1 MVTQGPAHPL
11 GRLILSMGVRAFVDT
26 NVFVHLYSSD
36 DPAKRDAARD
46 LLSHDDMDLVLSA
59 QVLNEFYGAVTR
71 KITSPLSPGDARD
84 AVGSLAELEV
94 VPVTRNL
101 VVDALDAGQ
110 SYQLSRWDSLII
122 EAASRSGC
130 EILFTEGL
138 SSGVILRGVTITN
151 PFLGQTVAEDE

>member
-1 MVTQGPAHPL
+1 
-11 GRLILSMGVRAFVDT
+11 MGVRAFVDT
-26 NVFVHLYSSD
+26 NVFVYLYSSD
-36 DPAKRDAARD
+36 DPAKRDVARD
-46 LLSHDDMDLVLSA
+46 LLLNADIDLVLSA
-59 QVLNEFYGAVTR
+59 QVLNEFYVTVTR

-110 SYQLSRWDSLII
+110 RYQLSHWDPLIV

-130 EILFTEGL
+130 EILFTEDL
-138 SSGVILRGVTITN
+138 SSGSILRGVTITN
-151 PFLGQTVAEDE
+151 PFLGQAVAEDE

>member
-1 MVTQGPAHPL
+1 M
-11 GRLILSMGVRAFVDT
+11 S
-26 NVFVHLYSSD
+26 
-36 DPAKRDAARD
+36 
-46 LLSHDDMDLVLSA
+46 
-59 QVLNEFYGAVTR
+59 AVTR

-110 SYQLSRWDSLII
+110 RYQLSHWDPLIV

-130 EILFTEGL
+130 EILFTEDL
-138 SSGVILRGVTITN
+138 SSGSILRGVTITN
-151 PFLGQTVAEDE
+151 PFLGQAVAEDE

>member
-1 MVTQGPAHPL
+1 
-11 GRLILSMGVRAFVDT
+11 MGVRAFVDT
-26 NVFVHLYSSD
+26 DVFVYLYSSD
-36 DPAKRDAARD
+36 DPAKRDVARD
-46 LLSHDDMDLVLSA
+46 LLLNADMDLVLSA
-59 QVLNEFYGAVTR
+59 QVLNEFYVTVTR

-110 SYQLSRWDSLII
+110 RYQLSHWDSLIV

-130 EILFTEGL
+130 EILFTEDL
-138 SSGVILRGVTITN
+138 SSGSILRGVTITN
-151 PFLGQTVAEDE
+151 PFLGQAVAEDE

>member
-1 MVTQGPAHPL
+1 
-11 GRLILSMGVRAFVDT
+11 MGVRAFVDT
-26 NVFVHLYSSD
+26 NVFVYLYSSD
-36 DPAKRDAARD
+36 DPAKRDVARD
-46 LLSHDDMDLVLSA
+46 LLLNADMDLVVSA
-59 QVLNEFYGAVTR
+59 QVLNEFYVTVTR

-110 SYQLSRWDSLII
+110 RYQLSHWDPLIV

-130 EILFTEGL
+130 EILFTEDL
-138 SSGVILRGVTITN
+138 SSGSILRGVTITN
-151 PFLGQTVAEDE
+151 PFLGQAVAEDE

>member
-1 MVTQGPAHPL
+1 
-11 GRLILSMGVRAFVDT
+11 MGVRAFVDT
-26 NVFVHLYSSD
+26 DVFVYLYSSD
-36 DPAKRDAARD
+36 DPAKRDVARD
-46 LLSHDDMDLVLSA
+46 LLLNADIDLVLSA
-59 QVLNEFYGAVTR
+59 QVLNEFYVTVTR

-110 SYQLSRWDSLII
+110 RYQLSHWDPLIV

-130 EILFTEGL
+130 EILFTEDL
-138 SSGVILRGVTITN
+138 SSGSILRGVTITN
-151 PFLGQTVAEDE
+151 PFLGQAVAEDE

>member
-1 MVTQGPAHPL
+1 
-11 GRLILSMGVRAFVDT
+11 MGVRAFVDT

-36 DPAKRDAARD
+36 DPAKRDVARD

-59 QVLNEFYGAVTR
+59 QVLNEFYVTVTR

-110 SYQLSRWDSLII
+110 RYQLSHWDPLIV

-130 EILFTEGL
+130 EILFTEDL
-138 SSGVILRGVTITN
+138 SSGSILRGVTITN

>member
-1 MVTQGPAHPL
+1 
-11 GRLILSMGVRAFVDT
+11 MGVRAFVDT
-26 NVFVHLYSSD
+26 NVFVYLYSSD
-36 DPAKRDAARD
+36 DPAKRDVARD
-46 LLSHDDMDLVLSA
+46 LLLNADMDLVLSA
-59 QVLNEFYGAVTR
+59 QVLNEFYVTVTR

-110 SYQLSRWDSLII
+110 RYQLSHWDSLIV

-130 EILFTEGL
+130 AILFTEDL
-138 SSGVILRGVTITN
+138 SSGSILRGVTITN
-151 PFLGQTVAEDE
+151 PFLGQAVAEDE

>member
-1 MVTQGPAHPL
+1 
-11 GRLILSMGVRAFVDT
+11 MGVRAFVDT
-26 NVFVHLYSSD
+26 NVFVYLYSSG
-36 DPAKRDAARD
+36 DPAKRDVARD
-46 LLSHDDMDLVLSA
+46 LLLNADMDLVLSA
-59 QVLNEFYGAVTR
+59 QVLNEFYVTVTR

-110 SYQLSRWDSLII
+110 RYQLSHWDPLIV

-130 EILFTEGL
+130 EILFTEDL
-138 SSGVILRGVTITN
+138 SSGSILRGVTITN
-151 PFLGQTVAEDE
+151 PFLGQAVAEDE

>member
-1 MVTQGPAHPL
+1 
-11 GRLILSMGVRAFVDT
+11 MGVRAFVDT

-36 DPAKRDAARD
+36 DPAKRDVARD

-110 SYQLSRWDSLII
+110 SYQLSRWDPLIV

-130 EILFTEGL
+130 EILFTEDL
-138 SSGVILRGVTITN
+138 SSGVDFAWGDYHEPIPRAG
-151 PFLGQTVAEDE
+151 GC

>member
-1 MVTQGPAHPL
+1 
-11 GRLILSMGVRAFVDT
+11 MGVRAFVDT
-26 NVFVHLYSSD
+26 DVFVYLYSSD
-36 DPAKRDAARD
+36 DPAKRDVARD
-46 LLSHDDMDLVLSA
+46 LLLNADMDLVLSA
-59 QVLNEFYGAVTR
+59 QVLDEFYVTVTR

-110 SYQLSRWDSLII
+110 RYQLSHWDPLIV

-130 EILFTEGL
+130 EILFTEDL
-138 SSGVILRGVTITN
+138 SSGSILRGVTITN

>member
-1 MVTQGPAHPL
+1 
-11 GRLILSMGVRAFVDT
+11 MGVRAFVDT
-26 NVFVHLYSSD
+26 NVFVYLYSSD
-36 DPAKRDAARD
+36 DPAKRDVGRD
-46 LLSHDDMDLVLSA
+46 LLLNADMDLVVSA
-59 QVLNEFYGAVTR
+59 QVLNEFYVTVTR

-110 SYQLSRWDSLII
+110 RYQLSHWDPLIV

-130 EILFTEGL
+130 EILFTEDL
-138 SSGVILRGVTITN
+138 SSGSILRGVTITN
-151 PFLGQTVAEDE
+151 PFLGQAVAEDE

>member
-1 MVTQGPAHPL
+1 
-11 GRLILSMGVRAFVDT
+11 MGVRAFVDT
-26 NVFVHLYSSD
+26 NVFVYLYSSD
-36 DPAKRDAARD
+36 DPAKRDVARD
-46 LLSHDDMDLVLSA
+46 LLLNADMDLVLSA
-59 QVLNEFYGAVTR
+59 QVLNEFYVTVTR

-110 SYQLSRWDSLII
+110 RYQLSHWDSLIV

-130 EILFTEGL
+130 EILFTEDL
-138 SSGVILRGVTITN
+138 SSGSILRGVTITN
-151 PFLGQTVAEDE
+151 PFLGQAVAEDE

>member
-1 MVTQGPAHPL
+1 
-11 GRLILSMGVRAFVDT
+11 MGVRAFVDT
-26 NVFVHLYSSD
+26 DVFVYLYSSD
-36 DPAKRDAARD
+36 DPAKRDVARD
-46 LLSHDDMDLVLSA
+46 LLLNADIDLVLSA
-59 QVLNEFYGAVTR
+59 QVLNEFYVTVTR

-110 SYQLSRWDSLII
+110 RYQLSHWDSLIV

-130 EILFTEGL
+130 EILFTEDL
-138 SSGVILRGVTITN
+138 SSGSILRGVTITN
-151 PFLGQTVAEDE
+151 PFLGQAVAEDE

>member
-1 MVTQGPAHPL
+1 
-11 GRLILSMGVRAFVDT
+11 MGVRAFVDT

-36 DPAKRDAARD
+36 DPAKRDVARD

-71 KITSPLSPGDARD
+71 KITSPLSPDDARD

-110 SYQLSRWDSLII
+110 RYQLSHWDSLIV

-130 EILFTEGL
+130 EILFTEDL
-138 SSGVILRGVTITN
+138 SSGSILRGVTITN
-151 PFLGQTVAEDE
+151 PFLGQAVAEDE

>member
-1 MVTQGPAHPL
+1 
-11 GRLILSMGVRAFVDT
+11 MGVRAFVDT
-26 NVFVHLYSSD
+26 NVFAHLYSSD
-36 DPAKRDAARD
+36 DPAKRDVARD
-46 LLSHDDMDLVLSA
+46 LLLNADMDLVLSA
-59 QVLNEFYGAVTR
+59 QVLNEFYVTVTR

-110 SYQLSRWDSLII
+110 RYQLSHWDPLIV

-130 EILFTEGL
+130 EILFTEDL
-138 SSGVILRGVTITN
+138 SSGSILRGVTITN
-151 PFLGQTVAEDE
+151 PFLGQAVAEDE